1 MFFKDNITLYNACY
15 NKEFGV
21 NEYFKTYLVGV
32 DWQGQQNINVTDKG
46 IISADSVKIIIPFLV
61 SSKNKEY
68 ITPKEFERLDNAEK
82 EKYFTFNNNDKIVKG
97 LIDFDI
103 DSKNGKTIKILE
115 NLYSDVIN
123 INSII
128 THDFGSLSMRSWE
141 IGGI

>member
-46 IISADSVKIIIPFLV
+46 IISADSIKIIIPFGV
-61 SSKNKEY
+61 SSEGKKY
-68 ITPKEFERLDNAEK
+68 IEPKEFEKLNIAEK
-82 EKYFTFNNNDKIVKG
+82 GKYFTFNNNDKIAKG
-97 LIDFDI
+97 LVDFDI
-103 DSKNGKTIKILE
+103 DSRNGKTIKMLE
-115 NLYSDVIN
+115 NLYSDVVN

-128 THDFGSLSMRSWE
+128 THDFGSMNMRSWE

>member
-15 NKEFGV
+15 NKELGI
-21 NEYFKTYLVGV
+21 NEYFKTYLTGV

-61 SSKNKEY
+61 DSEGKRY
-68 ITPKEFERLDNAEK
+68 IEPKEFERLDIAEK
-82 EKYFTFNNNDKIVKG
+82 GKYFTFNNNDKIAKG
-97 LIDFDI
+97 SIDFDI
-103 DSKNGKTIKILE
+103 DSKNGKTIKMLE

-128 THDFGSLSMRSWE
+128 LHDFGSVNMKSWE

>member
-15 NKEFGV
+15 NKELEA
-21 NEYFKTYLVGV
+21 NEYFKTYLIGV

-46 IISADSVKIIIPFLV
+46 IISADSIKIIIPFLV
-61 SSKNKEY
+61 SSEGKKY
-68 ITPKEFERLDNAEK
+68 IEPKEFEKLDITEK
-82 EKYFTFNNNDKIVKG
+82 GKYFTFNNNDKIVKG